1 MQQWKMY
8 FKLERKMPSKQ
19 EKDDP
24 KSPASKSGKFVD
36 VEIIQNA
43 LLNQD
48 DSN

>member
-19 EKDDP
+19 EKDP